1 MIEYRTPCGYD
12 MAGKKPTKT
21 REGKGR
27 RKRRKMKLSLRSR
40 SVKKTQDHRET
51 AGWSKIQDP
60 KKADD
65 GPKDPEI
72 IRHQCTYC
80 GAMMRIPKPKRAR
93 YQVECSHPDCDHVD
107 TIE

>member
-1 MIEYRTPCGYD
+1 
-12 MAGKKPTKT
+12 MAAKKPTKT

-60 KKADD
+60 KKVDD
-65 GPKDPEI
+65 GPQEPEI

-93 YQVECSHPDCDHVD
+93 YQVECAHPDCDHVD